1 MNYGQAYQTSGYSQ
15 YLQTSA
21 YTTTPL
27 TLLTSSTFNTSGSF
41 NWTTILPSSIQMIWK
56 NVFIRTYCKKTDVY
70 NCNLKN
76 NNNLTKL

>member
-1 MNYGQAYQTSGYSQ
+1 MNYGQVYQTSGYNN

-21 YTTTPL
+21 YSSTPL

-41 NWTTILPSSIQMIWK
+41 NWVSGVPSNINMIWK
-56 NVFIRTYCKKTDVY
+56 MIFIRTYCKKTDHY
-70 NCNLKN
+70 NCNLKD